1 MEERSE
7 EERCVR
13 EGVWLRDWWDM
24 GKRGEGRGLAVM
36 IGVVMDESEGDVES
50 C

>member
-1 MEERSE
+1 MRE
-7 EERCVR
+7 EEEEE
-13 EGVWLRDWWDM
+13 EGGWLRDWWDM

-36 IGVVMDESEGDVES
+36 IGVVVDESEGDVES